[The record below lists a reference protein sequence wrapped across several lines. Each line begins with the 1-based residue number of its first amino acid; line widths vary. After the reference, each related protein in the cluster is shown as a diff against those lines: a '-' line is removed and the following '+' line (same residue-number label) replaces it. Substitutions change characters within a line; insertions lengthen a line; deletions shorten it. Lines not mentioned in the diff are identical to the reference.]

1 MMFMQFRIGFDMGL
15 ILIKAICFS
24 LLSVFTLMP
33 GLLILFSKAMEKT
46 PAQKFCPLHRTLGA
60 LCGKSPLC
68 QHPNLCRLPNPGILD
83 VKSVSLRLRV

>member
-33 GLLILFSKAMEKT
+33 AF
-46 PAQKFCPLHRTLGA
+46 
-60 LCGKSPLC
+60 
-68 QHPNLCRLPNPGILD
+68 
-83 VKSVSLRLRV
+83 